1 MTTLVRPDGKPAVST
16 DRLAPLQD
24 AYVRAEERVLDPTK
38 LPDELVARLPQPTG
52 WRILILPY
60 RGRAMTKGGIIRPD
74 EVQERSA
81 LATVAGLVL
90 AMGPDCYTDKE
101 KFPGGPWCKKGDWIL
116 FGRYAGAR
124 FKLED
129 GEVRILNEDEIIATI
144 TDPEDI
150 LYV

>member
-1 MTTLVRPDGKPAVST
+1 MTVILPDGSINAPS
-16 DRLAPLQD
+16 DRLKPLHQ

-38 LPDELVARLPQPTG
+38 LPKDVVDRLPQPTG

-60 RGRAMTKGGIIRPD
+60 RGRQKTKGGIIRPD

-81 LATVAGLVL
+81 LATVAGYVL
-90 AMGPDCYTDKE
+90 AVGPDAYSDDK
-101 KFPGGPWCKKGDWIL
+101 KFPAGPWCKKGDWIL

-124 FKLED
+124 FKLEE
-129 GEVRILNEDEIIATI
+129 GEVRILNDDEVIATI
-144 TDPEDI
+144 SDPEDV